1 MQQIWQHL
9 MHPLMQQL
17 MHPDTAPDAAADE
30 ANAAA
35 DAAANAAPG
44 VQSNNQPCF
53 IQHLIAVQRRY
64 NQPCMH
70 NNRIFSHK
78 QTNEFLRIKNSAP

>member
-9 MHPLMQQL
+9 MHRLMQQL

-35 DAAANAAPG
+35 NATPG

-53 IQHLIAVQRRY
+53 IEPALFHTTSVCSSEEI
-64 NQPCMH
+64 QPA
-70 NNRIFSHK
+70 
-78 QTNEFLRIKNSAP
+78 LYA

>member
-30 ANAAA
+30 ANAVA
-35 DAAANAAPG
+35 DAAADEANAAADAAPG

-53 IQHLIAVQRRY
+53 IEPALFHTTSVCSSEEI
-64 NQPCMH
+64 QPA
-70 NNRIFSHK
+70 
-78 QTNEFLRIKNSAP
+78 LYA

>member
-1 MQQIWQHL
+1 
-9 MHPLMQQL
+9 MHPDAADLAAPDAPLMQQL

-53 IQHLIAVQRRY
+53 IEPALFHTTSDCSSEEI
-64 NQPCMH
+64 QPA
-70 NNRIFSHK
+70 FY
-78 QTNEFLRIKNSAP
+78 A